1 MTEIPQGAPTHKPP
15 RQQLDLFGPAAPS
28 STASPPSLPSPSPD
42 PLIGLLVELPDA
54 CRCAS
59 NVAIIGTGT
68 QIHRAMLS
76 CRSCG
81 RHRGWLS
88 KFTADW
94 IEQVAAKFGAPEIIK
109 VQRSRQR

>member
-1 MTEIPQGAPTHKPP
+1 MID
-15 RQQLDLFGPAAPS
+15 QLDFFDVPASP
-28 STASPPSLPSPSPD
+28 SPPSPATPHD
-42 PLIGLLVELPDA
+42 PLLGLTVELPDE

-59 NVAIIGTGT
+59 NVAIIGAGT
-68 QIHRAMLS
+68 QIHRAALN

-94 IEQVAAKFGAPEIIK
+94 ITHVAARFGAPEIIK
-109 VQRSRQR
+109 IKRGQR

>member
-1 MTEIPQGAPTHKPP
+1 MTEISQPDPTYKSPGNQPDLFGAPT
-15 RQQLDLFGPAAPS
+15 APS
-28 STASPPSLPSPSPD
+28 PSPSPD
-42 PLIGLLVELPDA
+42 PLVGLLVELPDT
-54 CRCAS
+54 CRCMS
-59 NVAIIGTGT
+59 TVAVIGTGT

-94 IEQVAAKFGAPEIIK
+94 IAHVAAKFGAPEIIK
-109 VQRSRQR
+109 IQRQRQR

>member
-1 MTEIPQGAPTHKPP
+1 MVAIAQLNLFSNPTS
-15 RQQLDLFGPAAPS
+15 PS
-28 STASPPSLPSPSPD
+28 SAASPSLPAPTLD
-42 PLIGLLVELPDA
+42 PLTGLSVELPDA

-59 NVAIIGTGT
+59 NVVIIGAGT
-68 QIHRAMLS
+68 QIHRAMLR

-94 IEQVAAKFGAPEIIK
+94 IEHVAARFGAPEIIK
-109 VQRSRQR
+109 IQRQRQG